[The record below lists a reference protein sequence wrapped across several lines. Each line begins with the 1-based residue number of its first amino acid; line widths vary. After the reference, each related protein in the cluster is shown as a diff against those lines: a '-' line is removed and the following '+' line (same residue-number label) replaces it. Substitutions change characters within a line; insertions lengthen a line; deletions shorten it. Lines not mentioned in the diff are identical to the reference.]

1 MSTPVRITLA
11 LAALACTAP
20 AAVAA
25 DTSRGVEIQ
34 RNGAPNAPF
43 SSSVWAGDLLFLSGT
58 LGDTGVPPGAP
69 AGTPAVALGDTAT
82 QARAVFTRIQKAL
95 AEQGLSLGDVV
106 QMNVFLVGDPRLD
119 GKMDF
124 AGMNGVYREFFG
136 TEAQPA
142 KPARSTVQV
151 QALAFDALI
160 EVDVVAARPK
170 GR

>member
-1 MSTPVRITLA
+1 MRNPLRPVLA
-11 LAALACTAP
+11 LCALVCAAP
-20 AAVAA
+20 VVMAA
-25 DTSRGVEIQ
+25 DATSGVEVI

-58 LGDTGVPPGAP
+58 LGETGVPAGAP

-82 QARAVFTRIQKAL
+82 QARAVFSRIQKTL
-95 AEQGLSLGDVV
+95 SDQGLSLGDVV
-106 QMNVFLVGDPRLD
+106 QMNVYLVGDPKLG

-124 AGMNGVYREFFG
+124 AGMNAAYREFFG
-136 TEAQPA
+136 SEAQPA

-151 QALAFDALI
+151 AALAFDALI

-170 GR
+170 KP